1 MSSKTK
7 CGKAVG
13 TADNETKQGKAFGKQ
28 LTTSE
33 YCMCRG
39 TMDSS
44 NYDCKYCQDKECR
57 SNKSVTNCRNG
68 FSGLTGE

>member
-13 TADNETKQGKAFGKQ
+13 TTDNETKWGKAFGKQ

-33 YCMCRG
+33 YRMCRG
-39 TMDSS
+39 TMDS
-44 NYDCKYCQDKECR
+44 KYCRDEDCR
-57 SNKSVTNCRNG
+57 TYKSVTNRRN
-68 FSGLTGE
+68 